1 MLEEMKNKFDKLRV
15 YGKQSIQM
23 SNFLVMALRLEKK
36 FLKTI

>member
-23 SNFLVMALRLEKK
+23 SNFLVMALCLEKNS
-36 FLKTI
+36 